1 MWILNRM
8 EDNQMEK
15 EKGKSFSLNVA
26 LTLLFV
32 FFFPRTPFLTH
43 RANSPLKEVRPW
55 DLE

>member
-1 MWILNRM
+1 MWILNRI